1 MTTLTRRRSAA
12 LAEEKVIAAPDGQ
25 PDGDAAA
32 HPQRTK
38 TAPPPK
44 IGRKL
49 HALRKSRGLTLED
62 VEAMSG
68 ISKSMLSQI
77 ERGRA
82 NPTFGTL
89 WNLTQSLGTSINR
102 LLDRTKSD
110 AGRSRHME
118 HLDVHMTPTITSQDG
133 KCKFHILSPRRI
145 SLPVEWYEV
154 RLDPGGASRAHPHGA
169 SSWEH
174 WTCLTGQ
181 ITIEVGDKEVVLNPG
196 ETLRYM
202 AEVKHGVRND
212 TRRPAHG
219 LLIVIMQDELAG
231 HGHAHGADEGYEE
244 WQTAG

>member
-1 MTTLTRRRSAA
+1 MVTFTRKRSAA
-12 LAEEKVIAAPDGQ
+12 ASEEKADPEPGG
-25 PDGDAAA
+25 GDAAVHA
-32 HPQRTK
+32 LRVK

-49 HALRKSRGLTLED
+49 HALRKARGLTLEE

-89 WNLTQSLGTSINR
+89 WNLTQSLGTSINQ
-102 LLDRTKSD
+102 LLDRTQSD
-110 AGRSRHME
+110 AGKSRRME

-145 SLPVEWYEV
+145 NLPVEWYEV
-154 RLDPGGASRAHPHGA
+154 RIEAGGAHRAHPHGA
-169 SSWEH
+169 ASWEH

-181 ITIEVGDKEVVLNPG
+181 IVVEVGDKEVVLNPG

-202 AEVKHGVRND
+202 AEVTHGIRND
-212 TRRPAHG
+212 TRRPASG
-219 LLIVIMQDELAG
+219 MLIVIMQDELGG
-231 HGHAHGADEGYEE
+231 HVHGADEGYEE
-244 WQTAG
+244 WPTAG

>member
-1 MTTLTRRRSAA
+1 MMTLTRKRSTA
-12 LAEEKVIAAPDGQ
+12 LAEERPSAAGP
-25 PDGDAAA
+25 PEVEAAV
-32 HPQRTK
+32 HPLRVK

-49 HALRKSRGLTLED
+49 HALRKARGLTLED
-62 VEAMSG
+62 VESMSG

-89 WNLTQSLGTSINR
+89 WNLTQSLGTSINQ

-145 SLPVEWYEV
+145 NLPVEWYEV
-154 RLDPGGASRAHPHGA
+154 RLEAGGASRAHAHGA

-196 ETLRYM
+196 ETLRYL
-202 AEVKHGVRND
+202 AEVTHGVRND
-212 TRRPAHG
+212 TKRPANG
-219 LLIVIMQDELAG
+219 ILIVIMQDMLG
-231 HGHAHGADEGYEE
+231 GHAHGADEGYEE
-244 WQTAG
+244 WPTG